1 MSNPDSFIDEV
12 KEEVRK
18 DRLYRLF
25 RRYGWL
31 GALAVLIIVG
41 ATAYR
46 EWSATQERTAAEN
59 AGDAFV
65 AATSAASTEE
75 QIAELDSMEIQNADA
90 GAIRDLMV
98 ASAMMEN
105 EQLDDALGR
114 LDQIIG
120 NSEVSV
126 IYRDLA
132 QLKSVSVRQNSDDP
146 ADVIAALD
154 GMIDGNSEFRLLA
167 MEIKANLLL
176 DQGKNED
183 ARTLLRSIVSA
194 SGAPADLLQRVTR
207 SLSQLDPEA

>member
-1 MSNPDSFIDEV
+1 MNS
-12 KEEVRK
+12 
-18 DRLYRLF
+18 
-25 RRYGWL
+25 W
-31 GALAVLIIVG
+31 
-41 ATAYR
+41 
-46 EWSATQERTAAEN
+46 
-59 AGDAFV
+59 
-65 AATSAASTEE
+65 
-75 QIAELDSMEIQNADA
+75 
-90 GAIRDLMV
+90 
-98 ASAMMEN
+98 
-105 EQLDDALGR
+105 DDALGR